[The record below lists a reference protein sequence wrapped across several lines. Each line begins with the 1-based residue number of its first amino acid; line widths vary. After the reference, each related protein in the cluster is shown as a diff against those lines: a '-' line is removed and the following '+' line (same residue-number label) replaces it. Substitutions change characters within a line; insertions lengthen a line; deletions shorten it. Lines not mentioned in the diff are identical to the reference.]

1 MTTGTQNITQTAPV
15 TPAST
20 FDPAGTPI
28 EFLEGWHNESETRS
42 HLYDNHRRARGTIT
56 ETANGWSCT
65 TYTAP
70 IATSTQADRDAAM
83 TWVEDTI
90 YVLTGEWVGQ
100 E

>member
-1 MTTGTQNITQTAPV
+1 VTRPGQVAPGD
-15 TPAST
+15 TFNPA
-20 FDPAGTPI
+20 DTPI
-28 EFLEGWHNESETRS
+28 EFREGWHDESETRS
-42 HLYDNHRRARGTIT
+42 HLYDNHRRARGAIT
-56 ETANGWSCT
+56 ETASGWSCT

-70 IATSTQADRDAAM
+70 ITTSTQADRDAAM